1 MIASSFIFERE
12 ETTMAQTKKQ
22 AAGTKPAVK
31 SNGSS
36 AKQPVAKA
44 AGVNGKNVIPP
55 GKAAAKPAA
64 KAARLDQKDRQRIR
78 EMLLTMREDLVGQVS
93 HLKNDSLRRD
103 DEVNTVEDGTDAFE
117 RQFALSLAST
127 EQEAVSQI
135 NEALRQLE
143 EGTYGAC
150 EHCQNAIEKA
160 RLEALPFVKTCI
172 ICQSELEKSGS
183 RSRAGMGAQAM
194 EPWDES
200 RTPGAGQVE
209 EEE

>member
-1 MIASSFIFERE
+1 
-12 ETTMAQTKKQ
+12 MAQTKKQ
-22 AAGTKPAVK
+22 VAGAKPPVK
-31 SNGSS
+31 SSGSVPL
-36 AKQPVAKA
+36 KQPAAKA
-44 AGVNGKNVIPP
+44 AGVNGKSVIPP
-55 GKAAAKPAA
+55 GKTCSKPVV
-64 KAARLDQKDRQRIR
+64 KAERLDQKDRQHIR

-117 RQFALSLAST
+117 RQFALSLASS

-172 ICQSELEKSGS
+172 VCQSELEKSGS
-183 RSRAGMGAQAM
+183 RFRAGMGAVAM
-194 EPWDES
+194 EPWDETRS
-200 RTPGAGQVE
+200 PGAGPADE
-209 EEE
+209 EE